1 MVMSNLHFRLMGYH
15 TKIEKYNN
23 IKCYL
28 FYLGIASLFFNL
40 CICIG
45 ADNTNTNDTI
55 SQIIYLIIFTVI
67 QCGALVADIYLTKK
81 NWLYE
86 YEIFRI
92 ESEDLERKKSVA
104 AIKGEILPEYIL
116 NKEIKAPESIH
127 FNVRKYVILLVINI
141 VVIIIWFFKV
151 KM

>member
-1 MVMSNLHFRLMGYH
+1 MSNLHFRLMGYH
-15 TKIEKYNN
+15 TKIEKNNN

-28 FYLGIASLFFNL
+28 FYLGIASLFFDL

-45 ADNTNTNDTI
+45 ADNTNTNDTL
-55 SQIIYLIIFTVI
+55 SQIIYLIIFTVM
-67 QCGALVADIYLTKK
+67 QVAALVADIKLSKK

-104 AIKGEILPEYIL
+104 AIKGEILPEYMV
-116 NKEIKAPESIH
+116 NKEIKAPEAIH
-127 FNVRKYVILLVINI
+127 FNIRKYVILFAINI
-141 VVIIIWFFKV
+141 VVIIIWFIKV
-151 KM
+151 KA